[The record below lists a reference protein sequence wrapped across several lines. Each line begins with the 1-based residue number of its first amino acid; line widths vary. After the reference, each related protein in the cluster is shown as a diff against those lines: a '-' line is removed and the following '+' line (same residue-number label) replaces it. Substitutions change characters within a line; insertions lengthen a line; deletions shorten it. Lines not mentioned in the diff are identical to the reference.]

1 MGGRKKKKK
10 QNKTRIITN
19 QDRKHG
25 FQIKTDTM
33 DALTK
38 GKLIKWTWGGG
49 GGGYDKNREN
59 TNKVNSAFELVFIAR
74 GAVFT
79 LFLPGLG
86 VCQEAKSLTIR
97 IKVAS
102 ALCEWGK
109 YDS

>member
-1 MGGRKKKKK
+1 
-10 QNKTRIITN
+10 
-19 QDRKHG
+19 
-25 FQIKTDTM
+25 M

-38 GKLIKWTWGGG
+38 GKLIKWTRGVMR
-49 GGGYDKNREN
+49 KTERIQKE
-59 TNKVNSAFELVFIAR
+59 NSAFELVFIAR